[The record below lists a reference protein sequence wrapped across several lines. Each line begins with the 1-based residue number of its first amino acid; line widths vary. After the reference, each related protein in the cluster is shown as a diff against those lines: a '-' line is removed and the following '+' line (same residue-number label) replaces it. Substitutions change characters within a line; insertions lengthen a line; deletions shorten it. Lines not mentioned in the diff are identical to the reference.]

1 MSLKYVVAIIRPDV
15 LDALEVK
22 LGSLHIRGM
31 TVSKVKGFGE
41 YVDFLAKSHLTEHIK
56 IEIFIEESR
65 LEALTTGIMDIA
77 HSDVPGAGIVAI
89 MPVEKFFHIRTRS
102 EALPDES

>member
-15 LDALEVK
+15 LDALEAK
-22 LGSLHIRGM
+22 LGILHIRGL

-56 IEIFIEESR
+56 IEIFIEESKV
-65 LEALTTGIMDIA
+65 EAVATAIMDIA

-89 MPVEKFFHIRTRS
+89 MPVEKFFHIRTQS